1 MRKEE
6 IEKDKREEKERKEK
20 ERNRNEGIMRRGK
33 EIKEESKRGN

>member
-20 ERNRNEGIMRRGK
+20 ERNRNEGIIRRGK
-33 EIKEESKRGN
+33 GNKRRK